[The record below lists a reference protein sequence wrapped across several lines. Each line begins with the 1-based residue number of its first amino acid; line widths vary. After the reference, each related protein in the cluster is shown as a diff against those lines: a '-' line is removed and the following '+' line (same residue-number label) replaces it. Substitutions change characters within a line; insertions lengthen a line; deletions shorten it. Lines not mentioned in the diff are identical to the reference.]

1 MAQWN
6 ESEHPRKYDGTFTYK
21 GLGESGTAETS
32 IERVRKIF
40 EARKVE
46 KVNGKSYNVNNDYKE
61 PIQRIKAVAIQR
73 KEANGFGENKVL
85 WAKFYNKLAEIQ
97 HGGTYNVTKNGNI
110 QITIEKDNAFY
121 DIIFNGD
128 FESPKIYKII
138 EYKENE
144 YEYEEI
150 FRREYD
156 DNGKDK
162 R

>member
-6 ESEHPRKYDGTFTYK
+6 ESEHPRDNDGKFTDK
-21 GLGESGTAETS
+21 GAGASGTAKTS

-40 EARKVE
+40 EVRKVE

-73 KEANGFGENKVL
+73 EKTNGFGENKVL

-97 HGGTYNVTKNGNI
+97 HGGTYNVTKKGNI
-110 QITIEKDNAFY
+110 QITIEKDNVFY

-128 FESPKIYKII
+128 FESPKIYSIKQ
-138 EYKENE
+138 
-144 YEYEEI
+144 
-150 FRREYD
+150 RYD
-156 DNGKDK
+156 SEDFE
-162 R
+162 